1 MNKDLVKKCE
11 SIEKNLVKN
20 NSLDYTELINE
31 VDKNK
36 HFRTSGQHLN
46 AALYFVEKGIVL
58 VENNKI
64 SRLNF
69 NEDELQKLD
78 KIVNS
83 ATDSKIIDMDLIDS
97 SFKSNRLELVKQYFE
112 TNGFR
117 IETAEDSDIFVT
129 EEDKLFEDD
138 EDYEE
143 YDDSQDESKMTYNYI
158 DGINQYMKEIRQFE
172 VLSAEEEIR
181 LFREYIKTHSSTVRE
196 TLINSNLRLVVSIAK
211 KYFSKNLLFMD
222 LIQSG
227 NMGLITAIDKFDPE
241 LGNKFSTYA
250 TWWIKQAIT
259 RALSTDSRI
268 IRIPVHVVEQAAKNR
283 RSRDALNR
291 ILGRDCTDKE
301 LVDYINENKLYVGS
315 VKSMDIEKLKLYDT
329 YYECNTI
336 SLYAPV
342 SNGEDK
348 EDACICSF
356 IPDNKTLNP
365 EDAATKNEFK
375 VKLRAA
381 IVAALTEKECN
392 VIIKRFGLDD
402 GYCRTLKQVAA
413 EYGCTRER
421 IRQIESRAINRLKQN
436 RTVIS
441 LISTYYG
448 EFSKIF

>member
-1 MNKDLVKKCE
+1 MNKDLAKKCE

-69 NEDELQKLD
+69 KEDELQKLD
-78 KIVNS
+78 KIVNG

-138 EDYEE
+138 EDYDE
-143 YDDSQDESKMTYNYI
+143 YDDSQDESKMTYDYI
-158 DGINQYMKEIRQFE
+158 DGIKQYMKEIGQFE

-181 LFREYIKTHSSTVRE
+181 LFREYIKTHSSAIRE

-250 TWWIKQAIT
+250 TWWIKQSIT
-259 RALSTDSRI
+259 RTLSNDSRI
-268 IRIPVHVVEQAAKNR
+268 IRIPVHVAEQAAKNR

-291 ILGRDCTDKE
+291 ILGRDCTEKE
-301 LVDYINENKLYVGS
+301 LVNYINENKLYVGS
-315 VKSMDIEKLKLYDT
+315 VKSMDVETLKLYDM

-342 SNGEDK
+342 SHGENK

-365 EDAATKNEFK
+365 EDAAAKNEFK

-381 IVAALTEKECN
+381 IVAALTEKEC
-392 VIIKRFGLDD
+392 
-402 GYCRTLKQVAA
+402 T
-413 EYGCTRER
+413 
-421 IRQIESRAINRLKQN
+421 
-436 RTVIS
+436 
-441 LISTYYG
+441 
-448 EFSKIF
+448 